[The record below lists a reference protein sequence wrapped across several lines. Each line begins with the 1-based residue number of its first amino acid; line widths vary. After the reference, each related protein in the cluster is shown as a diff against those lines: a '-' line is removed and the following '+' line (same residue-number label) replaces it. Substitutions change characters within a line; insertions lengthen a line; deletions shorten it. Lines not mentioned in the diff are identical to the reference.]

1 MLYIQGMQYIK
12 MLIIIVIMIVLIIF
26 GISNTQ
32 EYVLSFLNYQLM
44 TPLQM
49 WILLIVFF
57 VAGMIPIFF
66 IGLPEKAAFFRTTRS
81 LRGRI
86 RTIEKELESLDLS
99 IKT

>member
-1 MLYIQGMQYIK
+1 MLYMLGMQYIK
-12 MLIIIVIMIVLIIF
+12 MLAILVIMIVLIIF

-32 EYVLSFLNYQLM
+32 EYVLSFLNFQLI

-66 IGLPEKAAFFRTTRS
+66 IGLPEKTAFLSTMRS

-86 RTIEKELESLDLS
+86 RTIEKELESLDLT